1 MMNYNEKTK
10 LNTLSTLVKRNCGKV
25 AIALCL
31 PVVSLTALA
40 NEKHEH
46 NEPVG
51 QKVSQKAAD
60 YTDAT
65 ILATELGKSVEEVEA
80 SLVFHKKF
88 EKLFKEVMKKHPE
101 KVARVWLEPN
111 AGQKA
116 SIQFVGQAPNLRTD
130 LNVDIMDGGQYSFQE
145 QEGRAKYLS
154 KLLTDNA
161 YNNFLTYFDHNTGQ
175 IKLEM
180 KTANRAKA
188 LSRDSLQALLSN
200 HNRSLESDES
210 KAFDNLSIDDIDFEV
225 IEAEGEIYELEY
237 ARGGEWLRDD
247 GFRECTSGWAVS
259 GPNGNGIVT
268 AAHCTGLNELEH
280 SYSTADVDM
289 TWRSQERGN
298 GDAEYHTTS
307 HTEVAEYFA
316 RATEADIRDVTGIK
330 LTFLMLPG
338 QSVCEYGRSSN
349 TRTCNHTVISNNV
362 TATFTDGVTVSN
374 LVRVTGDN
382 SIGGDSGG
390 PWSWGTIAW
399 GVHSG
404 SNGTTSLFTPVQRVQ
419 SELNVTIL
427 TQ

>member
-1 MMNYNEKTK
+1 MNDYRKHG
-10 LNTLSTLVKRNCGKV
+10 LDVISLSAKRNF
-25 AIALCL
+25 AILALSACL
-31 PVVSLTALA
+31 PFASTVSVASETDEHREFKVNKISQEMAVARDTATLA
-40 NEKHEH
+40 
-46 NEPVG
+46 V
-51 QKVSQKAAD
+51 
-60 YTDAT
+60 
-65 ILATELGKSVEEVEA
+65 ELGKEVEEIKSA
-80 SLVFHKKF
+80 LAFQDKF
-88 EKLFKEVMKKHPE
+88 EDLFKKIVKKHPG
-101 KVARVWLEPN
+101 KIARVWLEPN
-111 AGQKA
+111 AGHKA
-116 SIQFVGQAPNLRTD
+116 YIQFVDTAPELKTD
-130 LNVDIMDGGQYSFQE
+130 LNVEITDGAQYSFQE

-154 KLLTDNA
+154 RLLRDSA
-161 YNNFLTYFDHNTGQ
+161 YNNFLTYFDHTSGQ

-180 KTANRAKA
+180 KTSDRSKA
-188 LSRDSLQALLSN
+188 LTVQSLQSLLSN
-200 HNRSLESDES
+200 KNATLETDENR
-210 KAFDNLSIDDIDFEV
+210 AYGNISIEDIDLEV
-225 IEAEGEIYELEY
+225 IEAPGEIYELEY

-247 GFRECTSGWAVS
+247 GARECTSGWAVS

-280 SYSTADVDM
+280 SYSTVDVDM

-316 RATEADIRDVTGIK
+316 NESEQDIRDVTGIK

>member
-1 MMNYNEKTK
+1 MMINNQKLGLNE
-10 LNTLSTLVKRNCGKV
+10 LSSLIKRNCGKV
-25 AIALCL
+25 ALSLCL
-31 PVVSLTALA
+31 PIASFTALA
-40 NEKHEH
+40 NEDHEH
-46 NEPVG
+46 GEIKG
-51 QKVSQKAAD
+51 QKETREMAVEYDSV
-60 YTDAT
+60 T
-65 ILATELGKSVEEVEA
+65 LATELGKSVEEVKA
-80 SLVFHKKF
+80 SLEFQQQF
-88 EKLFKEVMKKHPE
+88 EKFFTEIMKKYPE

-111 AGQKA
+111 AGRKA
-116 SIQFVGQAPNLRTD
+116 NVQFVGSAPFLNTKLNIDITD
-130 LNVDIMDGGQYSFQE
+130 GAKYSFQE

-154 KLLTDNA
+154 KLLVENS
-161 YNNFLTYFDHNTGQ
+161 YNNFLSYFDHTTGR

-180 KTANRAKA
+180 KTAKRSKA
-188 LSRDSLQALLSN
+188 HTRQSLEALLSN
-200 HNRSLESDES
+200 QSRSLDSDES
-210 KAFDNLSIDDIDFEV
+210 KAYDNLSIDDIDFEV
-225 IEAEGEIYELEY
+225 IDGRGEIYQLEY

-280 SYSTADVDM
+280 SYSTVDVDM

-298 GDAEYHTTS
+298 GDAEYHTTT

-316 RATEADIRDVTGIK
+316 TNTAIRDVTGIK

-338 QSVCEYGRSSN
+338 QSVCEYGRSSG
-349 TRTCNHTVISNNV
+349 TRTCAHTVIANNV
-362 TATFTDGVTVSN
+362 TATFTDGVTVNN

-390 PWSWGTIAW
+390 PWSWGTVAW

-404 SNGTTSLFTPVQRVQ
+404 SNGTTSLFTPIQRVQ

>member
-1 MMNYNEKTK
+1 MMNCNQTKTR
-10 LNTLSTLVKRNCGKV
+10 LNALSVLIKQNCGR
-25 AIALCL
+25 AALIAGLSMFGL
-31 PVVSLTALA
+31 SA
-40 NEKHEH
+40 NAADRDEH
-46 NEPVG
+46 DETIG
-51 QKVSQKAAD
+51 QKVSQKVAD
-60 YTDAT
+60 TSDAT
-65 ILATELGKSVEEVEA
+65 LLASEIGKSLEEVEA
-80 SLVFHKKF
+80 SLVFQQEF
-88 EKLFKEVMKKHPE
+88 EKLFKELMKKHPE
-101 KVARVWLEPN
+101 KIARVWLEPD

-116 SIQFVGQAPNLRTD
+116 NIQFVGTAPNIRSPLNIDITD
-130 LNVDIMDGGQYSFQE
+130 GAKYSFQE

-188 LSRDSLQALLSN
+188 LTRQSLQSLLSN
-200 HNRSLESDES
+200 KNRSLESDES

-225 IEAEGEIYELEY
+225 IEGSGEIYQLEF

-280 SYSTADVDM
+280 SYSTANVDM

-298 GDAEYHTTS
+298 GDAEYHTTT

-316 RATEADIRDVTGIK
+316 TNTAIRDVTGIK

-338 QSVCEYGRSSN
+338 QSVCEYGRSSG
-349 TRTCNHTVISNNV
+349 TRTCAHTVIANNV